1 MNSGLRLH
9 ERLALEVL
17 DSQDALAGIGPC
29 VAIFGGARV
38 KDNSPFYAAARE
50 TARLLSQG
58 GLSVITGGG
67 PGIMAA
73 ANEGAKLG
81 ANGKS
86 VGLLILLPYEETP
99 NPHLDI
105 RLTFNH
111 FASRK
116 VAFCRHAK
124 AFVFFPG
131 GYGTM
136 DELGDV
142 LAMMVTGKTE
152 PVPIVMY
159 NSAYWSGLIM
169 WMRETMLGEGLIS
182 PDHLDCLL
190 FAEQPEDIPR
200 DIERWYEER
209 PALCSADKST
219 TCPE

>member
-1 MNSGLRLH
+1 MDGGLRLH

-17 DSQDALAGIGPC
+17 DSHGALASIGPC

-38 KDNSPFYAAARE
+38 KDDSPFYAAARQ
-50 TARLLSQG
+50 TARLLSQSG
-58 GLSVITGGG
+58 VSVITGGG

-81 ANGKS
+81 GKGKS
-86 VGLLILLPYEETP
+86 IGLLITLPFEEKA
-99 NPHLDI
+99 NSHLDV

-142 LAMMVTGKTE
+142 LALMVTGKTE
-152 PVPIVMY
+152 PAPIIMY
-159 NSAYWSGLIM
+159 DTTHWSGLVV
-169 WMRETMLGEGLIS
+169 WMKERMLGQGLIS

-190 FAEQPEDIPR
+190 FADRAEDIPPV
-200 DIERWYEER
+200 IERWYEKGL
-209 PALCSADKST
+209 AA
-219 TCPE
+219 